1 MPAKALLDFFCL
13 RQICIDRDLLQRT
26 HPHLQNPC
34 HRFFSHCRCHSDRSL
49 SHESSAPGKEIKGWK
64 NLGVSVSSTIFLV
77 QIRKKTITR
86 FRIRIILLRFI
97 YSRCHDL
104 VKKERRKMYQVFSPL
119 PNIGKN
125 IGIVSQGR
133 RKTMKKNMRDATM

>member
-13 RQICIDRDLLQRT
+13 RHICIDRDLLQRT

-34 HRFFSHCRCHSDRSL
+34 HGLFPHCRCHTDRSL

-64 NLGVSVSSTIFLV
+64 NLGVSVSSTIGCRYFF
-77 QIRKKTITR
+77 KTMTR
-86 FRIRIILLRFI
+86 FRVRIILLRFT

-104 VKKERRKMYQVFSPL
+104 VKKEWRKIYHAFSPL

-133 RKTMKKNMRDATM
+133 RKTMNKNMRDATM